1 MPDTTY
7 KEFSERIRHVKID
20 KSCCTCRTMEIFQGK
35 WNIRVLF
42 ELVKCDAIRFGE
54 LKKQVDGIT
63 NTMLTSTLRDLES
76 KGLIHRTQFNEI
88 PPHVEYSL
96 SQAGKD
102 LYPIFLEMM
111 EWNNKYQQSSDNQ
124 EENHVE

>member
-1 MPDTTY
+1 MSDITF
-7 KEFSERIRHVKID
+7 KEFSDKIKNIKID
-20 KSCCTCRTMEIFQGK
+20 KSCCTYKTLEIFQGK

-42 ELVKCDAIRFGE
+42 ELVKWDFIRFGE

-76 KGLIHRTQFNEI
+76 KGLIDRTQFNEI

-102 LYPIFLEMM
+102 LYPIFVEMM
-111 EWNNKYQQSSDNQ
+111 LWNNKYQQPCDIRRKDN
-124 EENHVE
+124 VE

>member
-7 KEFSERIRHVKID
+7 KEFSNQIRDIKID
-20 KSCCTCRTMEIFQGK
+20 KSCCTCKTIDIFQGK

-42 ELVKCDAIRFGE
+42 ELVKCDSVRFGE

-76 KGLIHRTQFNEI
+76 KGLIDRTQFNEI

-96 SQAGKD
+96 SEAGKD
-102 LYPIFLEMM
+102 LYPIFMEMM
-111 EWNNKYQQSSDNQ
+111 QWHDKYQYLLEKNK
-124 EENHVE
+124 E

>member
-1 MPDTTY
+1 MTDITF
-7 KEFSERIRHVKID
+7 KEYQEKIREIKID
-20 KSCCTCRTMEIFQGK
+20 KNCGAYKTLEIFQGK

-42 ELVKCDAIRFGE
+42 ELIKYDSIRFGD
-54 LKKQVDGIT
+54 LKKQIGEIT

-76 KGLIHRTQFNEI
+76 KGLVDRTQFNEI

-102 LYPIFLEMM
+102 LYPIFVEMM
-111 EWNNKYQQSSDNQ
+111 RWSNNHQ
-124 EENHVE
+124 

>member
-1 MPDTTY
+1 MSYITFNEYREQIKD
-7 KEFSERIRHVKID
+7 VKVG
-20 KSCCTCRTMEIFQGK
+20 KKCAAHKTLEIFQGK

-42 ELVKCDAIRFGE
+42 ELIKCDSIRFGD

-76 KGLIHRTQFNEI
+76 RGLVDRTQFNEI

-102 LYPIFLEMM
+102 LYPIFIEIMR
-111 EWNNKYQQSSDNQ
+111 WNDN
-124 EENHVE
+124 HL